1 VGIQFTLN
9 GKKVDADR
17 FDPHTTLLE
26 WLRNQGLTGS
36 KEGCAEGECGACAV
50 AMVGYTAQGQTHY
63 QAVNSCL
70 TLLASCHQQEI
81 VTVEGIGTPQQL
93 HPVQQAM
100 LAGGSQCG
108 YCTPGFVVSMFA
120 EYYRPG
126 RQTFDLEALGG
137 NLCRCTG
144 YRPIRQAALE
154 LGSASSDIFQQR
166 LDQPAPALSDLHHS
180 HGSRQFLRP
189 TSLSQLFDL
198 LEEYPAARLIAGG
211 TDLVV
216 EANLR
221 HTRWPTL
228 ISLEALPEL
237 QSLQLTDQTVEIGAS
252 VPLVHLEERLP
263 LWLPIFGE
271 LLPLY
276 ASRLLRTRA
285 TLGGNLATASPIGDS
300 APVLLA
306 LDAQLRLGGAQG
318 QRQLPLSSFFT
329 GFRQTALQPG
339 EVIQSVLIPRP
350 APRYQRYYKVAKRG
364 RDDISTVALAIG
376 LHTDSGGSIT
386 QARLG
391 LGGVAA
397 TPSRAPQTEAFLTG
411 QPLTSRLL
419 NEAALILANEFQPIS
434 DHRGS
439 ADYRR
444 AMLSGLLQRFA
455 HQEVPA

>member
-1 VGIQFTLN
+1 MGIQFTLN
-9 GKKVDADR
+9 GQLVDADG

-26 WLRNQGLTGS
+26 WLRHRGLTGS

-50 AMVGYTAQGQTHY
+50 AMVGQTAQGQARY

-81 VTVEGIGTPQQL
+81 ITVEGIGTPRQL
-93 HPVQQAM
+93 HPVQLAM

-154 LGSASSDIFQQR
+154 LGSAPADPFQQR
-166 LDQPAPALSDLHHS
+166 LDQPAPTLSSLHHS
-180 HGSRQFLRP
+180 HGQRQFLRP
-189 TSLSQLFDL
+189 TSLQQLFDL
-198 LEEYPAARLIAGG
+198 LHQHPAARLIAGG

-221 HTRWPTL
+221 HTRWPIL
-228 ISLEALPEL
+228 ISLEALPDL
-237 QSLQLTDQTVEIGAS
+237 HSLELTDQAVEIGAA
-252 VPLVHLEERLP
+252 VPLIYLEERLP
-263 LWLPIFGE
+263 HWLPIFGE

-285 TLGGNLATASPIGDS
+285 TLGGNLVTASPIGDS

-306 LDAQLRLGGAQG
+306 LNAQLRLISAGG
-318 QRQLPLSSFFT
+318 QRLLPLSSFFT

-339 EVIQSVLIPRP
+339 EIIQSILIPRP
-350 APRYQRYYKVAKRG
+350 APRYQRFYKVAKRG
-364 RDDISTVALAIG
+364 RDDISTVALAVG
-376 LHTDSGGSIT
+376 LHTDEQGVVT
-386 QARLG
+386 QAHLG

-397 TPSRAPQTEAFLTG
+397 TPSRALQTEAFLSG
-411 QPLTSRLL
+411 QTLSASLLT
-419 NEAALILANEFQPIS
+419 EAASLLASEFQPIS

-444 AMLSGLLQRFA
+444 AMLAGLLQKFA
-455 HQEVPA
+455 HQEVRV